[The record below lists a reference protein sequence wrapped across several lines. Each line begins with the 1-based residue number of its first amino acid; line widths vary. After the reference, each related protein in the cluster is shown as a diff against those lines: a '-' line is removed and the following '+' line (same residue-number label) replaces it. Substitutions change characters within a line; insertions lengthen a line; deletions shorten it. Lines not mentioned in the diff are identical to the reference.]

1 MTPETLATLALSN
14 PVNRAILERLPAL
27 GLPQAHL
34 VAGCVYQAVWN
45 HRSGLP
51 AGHGVK
57 DYDVFYFDPDT
68 SYAAEDRAIRAAAA
82 LFADLGAVVEV
93 RNQARV
99 HLWYEGRF
107 GRPYPPLAS
116 ARDGI
121 DRFLVA
127 CTCVG
132 VTPDGRGSIAE
143 VYAPHG
149 LGELWDGVLRPNP
162 AIDNPPQLAGKLASY
177 QARWPWLT
185 VAAE

>member
-1 MTPETLATLALSN
+1 MSPDTLAALALSN
-14 PVNRAILERLPAL
+14 PVNRAVLERLPAL

-51 AGHGVK
+51 ADHGVK

-68 SYAAEDRAIRAAAA
+68 SYGAEDRAIRAAEA
-82 LFADLGAVVEV
+82 LYADLGAVVEV

-107 GRPYPPLAS
+107 GRPYPALTS

-132 VTPDGRGSIAE
+132 VTPDGRGGVGE
-143 VYAPHG
+143 VYAPYG
-149 LGELWDGVLRPNP
+149 LDELWDGVLRPNP
-162 AIDNPPQLAGKLASY
+162 AIDNPPRLTEKLASY
-177 QARWPWLT
+177 RARWPWLT
-185 VAAE
+185 VVA